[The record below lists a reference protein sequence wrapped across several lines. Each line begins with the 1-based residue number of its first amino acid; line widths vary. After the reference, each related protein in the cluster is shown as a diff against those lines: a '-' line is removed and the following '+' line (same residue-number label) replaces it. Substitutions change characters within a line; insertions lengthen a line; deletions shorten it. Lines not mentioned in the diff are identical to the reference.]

1 MDGREGEKGDGEQ
14 NGEMR
19 SVGDITT
26 TGPVITSLTRQQRS
40 HSTFRLAGFGSLLV
54 QLTDTTIL
62 QFLLEENWCFQRSLD
77 EKMNG
82 KGRRGQERMVGPE
95 EEYRERMSPF

>member
-1 MDGREGEKGDGEQ
+1 MEERGKEREEVSGGHNNHWPCRK
-14 NGEMR
+14 
-19 SVGDITT
+19 
-26 TGPVITSLTRQQRS
+26 SLVRQLRS

-62 QFLLEENWCFQRSLD
+62 QPLLKESWCFQRGLD

-82 KGRRGQERMVGPE
+82 ERKGPERILGPE
-95 EEYRERMSPF
+95 EECIERMSPF